1 MKENEIISNEVL
13 KLMKL
18 STLRFVWLTDNIGI
32 VVYGYNLIRL
42 CRQIFS

>member
-18 STLRFVWLTDNIGI
+18 SILRILCDSLTTLA
-32 VVYGYNLIRL
+32 
-42 CRQIFS
+42 